1 MFDWHLVEKVVLV
14 ALVCVIFAQILPG
27 STATAAQVA
36 MVVSILVVVNSAIG
50 LAFARRRHSI
60 RSSGFEFLAMC
71 ALNLAILLVL
81 RTLSARFALDNALFF
96 VLLIAV
102 LALLYDRYGPIRT
115 ERLDAA
121 RSGQVSMIQ

>member
-1 MFDWHLVEKVVLV
+1 VFDWHLAEKVVLV
-14 ALVCVIFAQILPG
+14 ALVCVIFAEILPG

-36 MVVSILVVVNSAIG
+36 TVVSILIVVNSAIG
-50 LAFARRRHSI
+50 LAFARRRLSI
-60 RSSGFEFLAMC
+60 RSSGVEFLAMC

-96 VLLIAV
+96 VLLISLIV
-102 LALLYDRYGPIRT
+102 LLYDRYGPIRT

-121 RSGQVSMIQ
+121 RSIQASTIQ